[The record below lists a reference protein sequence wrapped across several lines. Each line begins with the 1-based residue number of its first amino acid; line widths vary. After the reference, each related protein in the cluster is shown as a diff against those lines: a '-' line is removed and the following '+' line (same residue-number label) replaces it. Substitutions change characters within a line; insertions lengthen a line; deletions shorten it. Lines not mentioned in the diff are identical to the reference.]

1 MTIKMRIT
9 PAPFRLKPA
18 LLNTGL
24 LTLISLTLAACGGGG
39 GLDDSESTTPDT
51 ELRAMVSTVVPEADP
66 TAGRA
71 LPKISDAVPTLGRA
85 LFFSKS
91 LSGDRD
97 TACASCHHPLLAGTD
112 SLSLPVGVNAVNPDL
127 LGPGRTLLYVP
138 TDDPVPGNGPNVPR
152 NSPTTFNIA
161 LYDRAM
167 FHDGRAFILD
177 PDTKPNGAGQS
188 IRTPDSLLQQADPL
202 AGANL
207 TEGQAR
213 FPVTSLFEMRGFG
226 EFSTLSN
233 EALRGA
239 IVNRLRGNPL
249 WVSRFKTAFNISG
262 TPEQVIT
269 FDRVSKALSEYQR
282 SQTFVASPWLK
293 YRQGDNAAITDL
305 AKTGAKLFFGPIS
318 KGGAGCVS
326 CHSGAHF
333 TDEKFHLSGFPQLG
347 RGKNT
352 FGEDDGRREV
362 TQLDSDLFAFRTP
375 SLLNVSRTAPYGHA
389 GSFSTLYETIA
400 YHVNPEAGL
409 STYDFSL
416 KSLDQFR
423 DLTVTYPRVKTNTQD
438 VVAQFKK
445 SPDYALLH
453 NPALTA
459 SDISALVAFVQ
470 TLTDARLA
478 DNAAM
483 QPWIASDAT
492 GDNPDGQM
500 LTPCFSNPGLGAAC
514 QDTGGTGGGTGG
526 ASQADFNEL
535 PASGG
540 IAIPPVTLAVSAQE
554 LTHAVN
560 CPDNRGMVN
569 QKQRSFVTAGGV
581 MDFTHTFSLAIE
593 RYVRD
598 ATVSVNASNLASL
611 AVGDLNDDCWPDV
624 VFASGDSSGVVTYLN
639 NSGKGWTP
647 TTALPPRVDA
657 GLVTSLAIADIDGD
671 YRSDVVYGNFTGQK
685 FYILENR
692 WPSFTIHDASQ
703 TNIRPTHNTYGM
715 AFGDYDN
722 DGDIDMLTGHWTDKA
737 NIERSGHLR
746 ENMGDWK
753 FSSRDASKGLTGL
766 VNSNDFS
773 FSPNFAD
780 INNDGKPD
788 ILFTGDFKNTQ
799 VFVNNGNGFTRTT
812 DPSVITDENGMGAAV
827 GDFDNDGDLDWFV
840 GSVYGSTP
848 PSIPVHGITGNR
860 MYRNDGQGV
869 FSDATDA
876 AGVRDGGWSWGTC
889 AADFDNDGDLDIF
902 QVNGYMIPDELIDY
916 LLTTYPGQVKE
927 PKLRELQQ
935 VYAVYLNDTSRLFI
949 NNGAGVFT
957 EEAAAWGLDDTRQ
970 GRGISCLDVD
980 RDGDIDIVTANHL
993 DKPSLRLNQVAGR
1006 PDAHFLQVRLVGIS
1020 PNTEALGARVYIT
1033 IGGKTQMR
1041 EVSLGSNYLGNNPA
1055 EVHFGTGTS
1064 TRIDEL
1070 KIVWPG
1076 GSKTT
1081 VMTGVD
1087 ADRFLVIGHPDIPR

>member
-1 MTIKMRIT
+1 
-9 PAPFRLKPA
+9 
-18 LLNTGL
+18 
-24 LTLISLTLAACGGGG
+24 
-39 GLDDSESTTPDT
+39 
-51 ELRAMVSTVVPEADP
+51 MVSAVVPEADP

-233 EALRGA
+233 DALRAA
-239 IVNRLRGNPL
+239 IVSRLKSNSQ
-249 WVSRFKTAFNISG
+249 WVSRFKTAFNITG
-262 TPEQVIT
+262 TPDQVVT
-269 FDRVSKALSEYQR
+269 FERVTKALSDYQR
-282 SQTFVASPWLK
+282 SQIFVSSPWLK

-305 AKTGAKLFFGPIS
+305 AKTGAKLFFKPIS
-318 KGGAGCVS
+318 NGGAGCVS
-326 CHSGAHF
+326 CHSGSHF
-333 TDEKFHLSGFPQLG
+333 TDEKFHVSGFPQLG

-362 TQLDSDLFAFRTP
+362 TQSDSDIFAFRTP
-375 SLLNVSRTAPYGHA
+375 SLLNASRTAPFGHA
-389 GSFSTLYETIA
+389 GSFTTLYETIA

-445 SPDYALLH
+445 SPDYVLLN
-453 NPALTA
+453 NPALTPT
-459 SDISALVAFVQ
+459 DISALVAFVQ
-470 TLTDARLA
+470 TLTDYRLA
-478 DNAAM
+478 DSSAL
-483 QPWIASDAT
+483 QPWIASDVL

-514 QDTGGTGGGTGG
+514 LNTGGGGTGT
-526 ASQADFNEL
+526 STPADFNEL
-535 PASGG
+535 SATGG
-540 IAIPPVTLAVSAQE
+540 VAIPPVTLAVSTRVLAN
-554 LTHAVN
+554 AVN
-560 CPDNRGMVN
+560 CPDGRGAVN
-569 QKQRSFVTAGGV
+569 QKQRRFVTATGAL
-581 MDFTHTFSLAIE
+581 DFSHTFALNIDSYIRE
-593 RYVRD
+593 D
-598 ATVSVNASNLASL
+598 NVSVNASNLAGL
-611 AVGDLNDDCWPDV
+611 AVGDINADCWPDV
-624 VFASGDSSGVVTYLN
+624 VFASGLDGVVTYLN
-639 NSGKGWTP
+639 DQGKGWIP
-647 TTALPPRVDA
+647 SSSLPKHIDA
-657 GLVTSLAIADIDGD
+657 GLVTSLGIADIDGD
-671 YRSDVVYGNFTGQK
+671 YKSDVVYGNFLGQK
-685 FYILENR
+685 LYILENR
-692 WPSFTIHDASQ
+692 WPSFIIHDESQ
-703 TNIRPTHNTYGM
+703 TNISPAHNTYGM

-722 DGDIDMLTGHWTDKA
+722 DGDVDMLTGHWTDKS
-737 NIERSGHLR
+737 NIARSGHLR

-753 FSSRDASKGLTGL
+753 FSSRDASKGLVGL

-780 INNDGKPD
+780 INNDGKLD
-788 ILFTGDFKNTQ
+788 ILFTGDFKNSQ
-799 VFVNNGNGFTRTT
+799 VFINNGNGFTRTT
-812 DPSVITDENGMGAAV
+812 DPTVITDENGMGAAV

-840 GSVYGSTP
+840 GSIYGSKT
-848 PSIPVHGITGNR
+848 PSIPVYGITGNR
-860 MYRNDGQGV
+860 MYRNDGKGGL
-869 FSDATDA
+869 TDVTDS
-876 AGVRDGGWSWGTC
+876 AGVRDGGWAWGTC

-902 QVNGYMIPDELIDY
+902 QVNGYILPDQVVDY
-916 LLTTYPGQVKE
+916 LLATFPGKE
-927 PKLRELQQ
+927 DESRLRELQNIYS
-935 VYAVYLNDTSRLFI
+935 VFLNDTSRLFI

-1006 PDAHFLQVRLVGIS
+1006 PDSHFLQVRLVGIS

-1033 IGGKTQMR
+1033 VGGKTQMR